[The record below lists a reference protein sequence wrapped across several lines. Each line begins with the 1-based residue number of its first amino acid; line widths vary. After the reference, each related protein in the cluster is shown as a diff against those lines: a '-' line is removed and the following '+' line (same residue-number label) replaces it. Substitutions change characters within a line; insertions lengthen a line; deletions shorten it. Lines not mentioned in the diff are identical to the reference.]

1 MGILHLK
8 YILNKYNIITILVI
22 MVIYLFSLLINILN
36 VQTEDVVEVIRNTY
50 FYNVTLI
57 LKLVV
62 IILIVF
68 VIALSSTNYQ
78 ESYQL
83 FIISSRKER
92 VKFYLSKILVL
103 FIITTLIILILFTM
117 FVLVGLIG
125 SKWFVIEEKHISFFV
140 FLELNSFMYG
150 MFTYNLIKLLNNLF
164 VVIIPCFIVIFEEA
178 FMYSELTK
186 VISYVFPI
194 IENGINPTMSYGII
208 HVIILIICY
217 IGIGLMRCYT
227 LDIK

>member
-1 MGILHLK
+1 
-8 YILNKYNIITILVI
+8 
-22 MVIYLFSLLINILN
+22 
-36 VQTEDVVEVIRNTY
+36 
-50 FYNVTLI
+50 
-57 LKLVV
+57 
-62 IILIVF
+62 
-68 VIALSSTNYQ
+68 
-78 ESYQL
+78 
-83 FIISSRKER
+83 
-92 VKFYLSKILVL
+92 
-103 FIITTLIILILFTM
+103 
-117 FVLVGLIG
+117 
-125 SKWFVIEEKHISFFV
+125 
-140 FLELNSFMYG
+140 MYG

-217 IGIGLMRCYT
+217 IGIGLMGCYT

>member
-117 FVLVGLIG
+117 FILVGLIG